1 MARINLVRGLTSVTT
16 TLVNPASPSPDASLL
31 LIPSPTDHNYL
42 LLFAGVYIPC
52 QFNLLQTLTEFH
64 RVPKGRQCE
73 PTLLWMVVHPLLGWG
88 VHQLVRNWIWLLV
101 EVVKTSSLQSYE
113 FGQRFRA
120 YRIEKFRSSSI
131 ELSPLTLSLS
141 HPSVF
146 HPHSAAYTFRPQSD
160 LDSSYLRFSSY
171 QTKTTTL
178 KCVLVRMVLS

>member
-113 FGQRFRA
+113 FGQRFR
-120 YRIEKFRSSSI
+120 RTGLKNSDPHQ
-131 ELSPLTLSLS
+131 LSYPPWLSLS
-141 HPSVF
+141 HILLFFTHIRQPTHSDLS
-146 HPHSAAYTFRPQSD
+146 PISIPPTSDSAAIRPKPPPLNAS
-160 LDSSYLRFSSY
+160 
-171 QTKTTTL
+171 
-178 KCVLVRMVLS
+178 